1 MEESASGKTLRIWIE
16 HKHVSVQA
24 RVMDT
29 CKLVKNKKHVKPRL
43 PSVRS
48 IGRHVCSLAFAIIS
62 IEKRVLVRNHS
73 ACTGRFD
80 AKATANPLKTLPK
93 PLFAA
98 LPTQSER
105 SKRKQRF
112 LSYVYVACK

>member
-1 MEESASGKTLRIWIE
+1 VEESASGKTLRIWIE

-62 IEKRVLVRNHS
+62 IEKGSWCEIIQLVQGVS
-73 ACTGRFD
+73 M
-80 AKATANPLKTLPK
+80 
-93 PLFAA
+93 
-98 LPTQSER
+98 
-105 SKRKQRF
+105 RKQP
-112 LSYVYVACK
+112 LIL